1 MGKNEVSRQLGQ
13 IAACLELKGENTFR
27 VRAYRNA
34 ARAVAGFSDD
44 LASAAATGELTELK
58 GIGPATLKII
68 VEILATGKSEMLKS
82 LHREIPAGL
91 VDMMQIS
98 GLGVTKI
105 RQIHEG
111 LGLDTLS
118 ELEAAARDGRL
129 AGLPRFGPK
138 AAANVL
144 RSLEFLM
151 QVSES
156 RLFHHANSEA
166 LGLIGAL
173 KELPAISDARIVGSI
188 RRRCELIG
196 DMDFVVQ
203 SAGPLEELAG
213 QLNSMA
219 DVAEFTSQAGGIST
233 IKFTSGSVA
242 HLYAVSPSEAGF
254 QIVRATGNEDH
265 LRALAQ
271 RAEGLG
277 LEWTSGGIVRDGA
290 TLPCPTEEDVYATLD
305 LPWIPPELRE
315 GRGEVDAA
323 ARRQLPSLIE
333 PSAIR
338 GFLHCHTDYSDGTST
353 VRAWAEAA
361 RATGY
366 EYLGITDHSAAAR
379 FAGGL
384 YPDAIRQQHAEID
397 EANAEIEEVTILKGV
412 EVDILR
418 DGSLDY
424 TPEIR
429 ATFDF
434 VIASLHNGFGQDRE
448 TMTARVLRAMD
459 DRHMTIFGHP
469 TGRLLLARDPYAM
482 DLEAI
487 FAKAAELG
495 VAIEINAD
503 PQRLDLDWRLVR
515 SATDAGVIISIGADA
530 HNTAGMTN
538 MDLGVGLARK
548 GWLTED
554 RVLNARPVD
563 GFLDHVAQR
572 RAN

>member
-1 MGKNEVSRQLGQ
+1 MDEPG
-13 IAACLELKGENTFR
+13 AA
-27 VRAYRNA
+27 
-34 ARAVAGFSDD
+34 
-44 LASAAATGELTELK
+44 
-58 GIGPATLKII
+58 
-68 VEILATGKSEMLKS
+68 
-82 LHREIPAGL
+82 
-91 VDMMQIS
+91 
-98 GLGVTKI
+98 
-105 RQIHEG
+105 
-111 LGLDTLS
+111 
-118 ELEAAARDGRL
+118 
-129 AGLPRFGPK
+129 LP
-138 AAANVL
+138 L
-144 RSLEFLM
+144 
-151 QVSES
+151 
-156 RLFHHANSEA
+156 
-166 LGLIGAL
+166 
-173 KELPAISDARIVGSI
+173 
-188 RRRCELIG
+188 
-196 DMDFVVQ
+196 VQ
-203 SAGPLEELAG
+203 STGPLEDLAG

-233 IKFTSGSVA
+233 IKFGSGSVA
-242 HLYAVSPSEAGF
+242 HLYAVSPNEAGF

-265 LRALAQ
+265 LRALGQ
-271 RAEGLG
+271 RAERLG
-277 LEWTSGGIVRDGA
+277 LEWTPGGIVRDGA
-290 TLPCPTEEDVYATLD
+290 TIPCPTEEDVYAALD

-333 PSAIR
+333 PGAIR

-353 VRAWAEAA
+353 VRAWAEAT
-361 RATGY
+361 RAAGY

-384 YPDAIRQQHAEID
+384 YPEAIHQQHAEID
-397 EANAEIEEVTILKGV
+397 AANSEFPDITILKGV

-418 DGSLDY
+418 DGTLDY

-429 ATFDF
+429 ASFDF

-459 DRHMTIFGHP
+459 DRQMTIFGHP
-469 TGRLLLARDPYAM
+469 TGRLLLSRDPYPM

-495 VAIEINAD
+495 VAMEINAD

-548 GWLTED
+548 GWLTAD
-554 RVLNARPVD
+554 RVLNAQPLD